1 MGSEMCIRDSKK
13 IEENLNNK
21 ESMWLDQL
29 SLKQSDPKSDLPKA
43 AVLIALTDE
52 ENPEVIYTLRS
63 NKVSSHQG
71 EVSFPGGM
79 QEESD
84 TSLIMIA
91 LRESEEEI
99 GLPQNCVKILGSLD
113 TMVSRFNV
121 SVTPFVGV
129 IPGDV
134 ELNTSSEEI
143 EACFKVPL
151 SFLLKDKRYR
161 NDEVNRNGETFYMPA
176 YKYSSYV
183 IWGLTAMITVNFLN
197 RALEAK
203 IDMSLPSKIE
213 GEEG

>member
-1 MGSEMCIRDSKK
+1 MLKK

-21 ESMWLDQL
+21 ESTWLDQL

-84 TSLIMIA
+84 TSLIITA

-143 EACFKVPL
+143 EACFRVPL

-197 RALEAK
+197 RALDAK

>member
-1 MGSEMCIRDSKK
+1 MLKK

-21 ESMWLDQL
+21 ESTWLDQL

-84 TSLIMIA
+84 TSLIITA

-99 GLPQNCVKILGSLD
+99 GLPQNCVKILGPLD

-121 SVTPFVGV
+121 SVTPFVGI

-134 ELNTSSEEI
+134 ELNSSSEEI
-143 EACFKVPL
+143 EACFRVPL

-197 RALEAK
+197 RALDAK

>member
-1 MGSEMCIRDSKK
+1 MLKK
-13 IEENLNNK
+13 IEDNLNKK
-21 ESMWLDQL
+21 ESTWLDQL

-84 TSLIMIA
+84 TSLIITA

-143 EACFKVPL
+143 EACFRVPL

-183 IWGLTAMITVNFLN
+183 LWGLTAMITVNFLN
-197 RALEAK
+197 RALDAK

>member
-1 MGSEMCIRDSKK
+1 MLKK

-21 ESMWLDQL
+21 ESTWLDQL
-29 SLKQSDPKSDLPKA
+29 SLKQSDPKLDLPKA

-79 QEESD
+79 REESD
-84 TSLIMIA
+84 TSLIMTA

-113 TMVSRFNV
+113 TMVSRFNI

-197 RALEAK
+197 RALDAK

>member
-1 MGSEMCIRDSKK
+1 MLKK

-21 ESMWLDQL
+21 ESTWLDQL

-84 TSLIMIA
+84 SSLIMTA

-99 GLPQNCVKILGSLD
+99 GLLQNCVKILGSLD

>member
-1 MGSEMCIRDSKK
+1 MLKK
-13 IEENLNNK
+13 IEDNLNKK
-21 ESMWLDQL
+21 ESTWLDQL

-84 TSLIMIA
+84 TSLIITA

-129 IPGDV
+129 IPRDV

-151 SFLLKDKRYR
+151 SFLLKDKRFR

-197 RALEAK
+197 RALDAK

-213 GEEG
+213 GEKG

>member
-1 MGSEMCIRDSKK
+1 MLKK
-13 IEENLNNK
+13 IEDNLNKK
-21 ESMWLDQL
+21 ESTWLDQL

-84 TSLIMIA
+84 TSLIMTA

-99 GLPQNCVKILGSLD
+99 GLPQNYVKILGSLD

-143 EACFKVPL
+143 EACFRVPL

-197 RALEAK
+197 RALDAK

-213 GEEG
+213 GEKG

>member
-1 MGSEMCIRDSKK
+1 MLKK

-21 ESMWLDQL
+21 ESTWLDQL

-84 TSLIMIA
+84 TSLIITA

-99 GLPQNCVKILGSLD
+99 GLPQNCVKILGFLD

-129 IPGDV
+129 IPGNV
-134 ELNTSSEEI
+134 ELNSSSEEI
-143 EACFKVPL
+143 EACFRVPL

-197 RALEAK
+197 RALDAK

>member
-1 MGSEMCIRDSKK
+1 MLKK
-13 IEENLNNK
+13 IEENLNKK
-21 ESMWLDQL
+21 ESTWLDQL

-84 TSLIMIA
+84 TSLIITA

-143 EACFKVPL
+143 EACFRVPL

-197 RALEAK
+197 RALDAK

>member
-1 MGSEMCIRDSKK
+1 MLKK
-13 IEENLNNK
+13 IEDNLNKK
-21 ESMWLDQL
+21 ESSWLDQL

-43 AVLIALTDE
+43 AVLIALTEE

-84 TSLIMIA
+84 TSLIMTA

-143 EACFKVPL
+143 EACFRVPL

-197 RALEAK
+197 RALDAK

>member
-1 MGSEMCIRDSKK
+1 MLKK
-13 IEENLNNK
+13 IEDNLNKK
-21 ESMWLDQL
+21 ESTWLDQL

-84 TSLIMIA
+84 TSLIITA

-143 EACFKVPL
+143 EACFRVPL

-161 NDEVNRNGETFYMPA
+161 NDEVNRNGATFYRPA

-183 IWGLTAMITVNFLN
+183 IWGLTSMITVNFLN
-197 RALEAK
+197 RALDAK

>member
-1 MGSEMCIRDSKK
+1 MLKK
-13 IEENLNNK
+13 IEDNLNKK
-21 ESMWLDQL
+21 ESTWLDQL

-84 TSLIMIA
+84 TSLIITA

-197 RALEAK
+197 RALDAK

-213 GEEG
+213 GEKG

>member
-1 MGSEMCIRDSKK
+1 MLKK
-13 IEENLNNK
+13 IEDNLNKK
-21 ESMWLDQL
+21 ESTWLDQL

-84 TSLIMIA
+84 TSLIMTA

-143 EACFKVPL
+143 EACFRVPL

-197 RALEAK
+197 RALDAK

-213 GEEG
+213 GEKG

>member
-1 MGSEMCIRDSKK
+1 MLKK

-21 ESMWLDQL
+21 ESTWLDQL

-84 TSLIMIA
+84 ASLIITA

-143 EACFKVPL
+143 EACFRVPL

-197 RALEAK
+197 RALDAK

-213 GEEG
+213 GEKG

>member
-1 MGSEMCIRDSKK
+1 MLKK
-13 IEENLNNK
+13 IEENLNKK
-21 ESMWLDQL
+21 ESTWLDQL

-84 TSLIMIA
+84 TSLIITA

-113 TMVSRFNV
+113 TMVSRFNI

-129 IPGDV
+129 FSGDV

-143 EACFKVPL
+143 EACFRVPL

-197 RALEAK
+197 RALDAK

>member
-1 MGSEMCIRDSKK
+1 MLKK

-21 ESMWLDQL
+21 ESTWLDQL

-43 AVLIALTDE
+43 AVLIALTEE

-84 TSLIMIA
+84 SSLIMTA

-99 GLPQNCVKILGSLD
+99 GLPQNCVKIIGSLD

-203 IDMSLPSKIE
+203 IDMSFPSKIE

>member
-1 MGSEMCIRDSKK
+1 MLKK
-13 IEENLNNK
+13 IEDNLNSRK
-21 ESMWLDQL
+21 STWLDQL
-29 SLKQSDPKSDLPKA
+29 SLKQLDPKSNLPKA
-43 AVLIALTDE
+43 AVLIALTDKE
-52 ENPEVIYTLRS
+52 SPEVIYTLRS

-84 TSLIMIA
+84 TSLIMTA

>member
-1 MGSEMCIRDSKK
+1 MLKT
-13 IEENLNNK
+13 IEDNLNRRKSN
-21 ESMWLDQL
+21 WLDQL
-29 SLKQSDPKSDLPKA
+29 SFKQSKPQEGLPKA
-43 AVLIALTDE
+43 AVLIAITDE
-52 ENPEVIYTLRS
+52 DNPKIIYTLRS

-71 EVSFPGGM
+71 EVAFPGGM

-84 TSLIMIA
+84 SSLIITA

-99 GLPQNCVKILGSLD
+99 GLPQNCVEILGSLD

-129 IPGDV
+129 IPGEV
-134 ELNTSSEEI
+134 ELNTTSQEI
-143 EACFKVPL
+143 EACFRVTL

-161 NDEVNRNGETFYMPA
+161 NDEVSRNGETFYMPA
-176 YKYSSYV
+176 YKYSSYI

-197 RALEAK
+197 RALDAK

>member
-1 MGSEMCIRDSKK
+1 MLKK
-13 IEENLNNK
+13 IEDNLNKK
-21 ESMWLDQL
+21 ESTWLDQL

-84 TSLIMIA
+84 TSLIITA

-134 ELNTSSEEI
+134 ELNSSSEEI
-143 EACFKVPL
+143 EACFRVPL

>member
-1 MGSEMCIRDSKK
+1 MLKK

-21 ESMWLDQL
+21 ESTWLDQL
-29 SLKQSDPKSDLPKA
+29 SLKQSDPKLDLPKA

-79 QEESD
+79 REESD
-84 TSLIMIA
+84 TSLIMTA

-113 TMVSRFNV
+113 TMVSRFNI

-197 RALEAK
+197 RALDAK

-213 GEEG
+213 GEEA

>member
-1 MGSEMCIRDSKK
+1 MLKK
-13 IEENLNNK
+13 IEDNLNKK
-21 ESMWLDQL
+21 ESTWLDQL

-43 AVLIALTDE
+43 AVLIALTDV

-84 TSLIMIA
+84 TSLIITA

-143 EACFKVPL
+143 EACFRVPL

-197 RALEAK
+197 RALDAK

-213 GEEG
+213 GEKG

>member
-1 MGSEMCIRDSKK
+1 MLKK
-13 IEENLNNK
+13 IEDNLNKK
-21 ESMWLDQL
+21 ESTWLDQL

-84 TSLIMIA
+84 ASLIITA

-143 EACFKVPL
+143 EACFRVPL

-197 RALEAK
+197 RALDAK

>member
-1 MGSEMCIRDSKK
+1 MLKK

-21 ESMWLDQL
+21 ESTWLDQL

-84 TSLIMIA
+84 TSLIITA

-134 ELNTSSEEI
+134 ELNTSSDEI
-143 EACFKVPL
+143 EACFRVPL

-197 RALEAK
+197 RALDAK

>member
-1 MGSEMCIRDSKK
+1 MLKK
-13 IEENLNNK
+13 IEDNLNKK
-21 ESMWLDQL
+21 ESTWLDQL

-84 TSLIMIA
+84 TSLIITA

-143 EACFKVPL
+143 EACFRVPL

-197 RALEAK
+197 RALDAK
-203 IDMSLPSKIE
+203 IDMS
-213 GEEG
+213 

>member
-1 MGSEMCIRDSKK
+1 MLKK
-13 IEENLNNK
+13 IEDNLNKK
-21 ESMWLDQL
+21 ESTWLDQL

-84 TSLIMIA
+84 TSLIITA

-143 EACFKVPL
+143 EACFRVPL
-151 SFLLKDKRYR
+151 SFLLQDKRYR

-197 RALEAK
+197 RALDAK

>member
-1 MGSEMCIRDSKK
+1 MLKK

-21 ESMWLDQL
+21 ESTWLDQL

-84 TSLIMIA
+84 SSLIMTA

-197 RALEAK
+197 RALDAK

-213 GEEG
+213 GEKG

>member
-1 MGSEMCIRDSKK
+1 MLKK
-13 IEENLNNK
+13 IEDNLNKK
-21 ESMWLDQL
+21 ESTWLDQL

-84 TSLIMIA
+84 TSLIITA

-143 EACFKVPL
+143 EACFRVPL

-197 RALEAK
+197 RALDAK
-203 IDMSLPSKIE
+203 IDMSLPSKID
-213 GEEG
+213 GEKG

>member
-1 MGSEMCIRDSKK
+1 MLKK
-13 IEENLNNK
+13 IEDNLNKK
-21 ESMWLDQL
+21 ESTWLDQL

-84 TSLIMIA
+84 TSLIMTA

-176 YKYSSYV
+176 CKYSSYV

-197 RALEAK
+197 RALDAK
-203 IDMSLPSKIE
+203 IVMSLPSKIE

>member
-1 MGSEMCIRDSKK
+1 MLKT
-13 IEENLNNK
+13 IEENLNRRKSN
-21 ESMWLDQL
+21 WLDQL
-29 SLKQSDPKSDLPKA
+29 SFKQSKPQEGLPKA
-43 AVLIALTDE
+43 AVLIAVTDE
-52 ENPEVIYTLRS
+52 DSPKIIYTLRS

-84 TSLIMIA
+84 MSLIMTA

-99 GLPQNCVKILGSLD
+99 GLPQNCVEILGSLD

-129 IPGDV
+129 IPGGV
-134 ELNTSSEEI
+134 ELNTTSQEI
-143 EACFKVPL
+143 EACFRVPL

-161 NDEVNRNGETFYMPA
+161 NDEVSRNGETFYMPA

-197 RALEAK
+197 RALDAK

>member
-1 MGSEMCIRDSKK
+1 MLKK

-21 ESMWLDQL
+21 ESTWLDQL
-29 SLKQSDPKSDLPKA
+29 SLKQSDPKLDLPKA

-79 QEESD
+79 REESD
-84 TSLIMIA
+84 TSLIMTA

-113 TMVSRFNV
+113 TMVSRFNI
-121 SVTPFVGV
+121 SVTPFVGI

-197 RALEAK
+197 RALDAK